1 VLLVVKQF
9 ITPSRVREKP
19 QMPTEQDADRL
30 EQHHALPTDFD
41 ATEHVTQTETGAS
54 IKISL
59 TRGTGTRDQDRLEC
73 RVNAPT
79 VEQAKTDI
87 DELFPKLCRLAE
99 SARAFD
105 PTVDKGE

>member
-1 VLLVVKQF
+1 
-9 ITPSRVREKP
+9 
-19 QMPTEQDADRL
+19 MPTKQDADRL
-30 EQHHALPTDFD
+30 EQCSKRPDDFD

-59 TRGTGTRDQDRLEC
+59 TRGSGTRDQDQLEC

-87 DELFPKLCRLAE
+87 DELFPKLCRLPEA
-99 SARAFD
+99 ARAFD
-105 PTVDKGE
+105 PTVGERAEPSHD

>member
-1 VLLVVKQF
+1 
-9 ITPSRVREKP
+9 
-19 QMPTEQDADRL
+19 MPTDKDADRL
-30 EQHHALPTDFD
+30 EQHPELPADFD
-41 ATEHVTQTETGAS
+41 ATEHVIQTKHGAS

-99 SARAFD
+99 AARAFD
-105 PTVDKGE
+105 PSVDECE

>member
-1 VLLVVKQF
+1 
-9 ITPSRVREKP
+9 
-19 QMPTEQDADRL
+19 MPTEQDTHRL
-30 EQHHALPTDFD
+30 EQHSELPADFD
-41 ATEHVTQTETGAS
+41 ATEHVTRTDAGAS

-99 SARAFD
+99 AARAFD
-105 PTVDKGE
+105 PAVDENE